1 MIEFDV
7 TIKAGDLYDYML
19 HHTYSGFSGLFGSL
33 VGALMVVAGIYLKG
47 GLMVV
52 AGVILLLYLPW
63 TLFLRSKQ
71 QVLANPAFKKPLHY
85 KLDDEGIHV
94 SQDGTEE
101 MQKWEDI
108 RKAVS
113 TGRSLIVYTSKV
125 NACIFPRRDLGEY
138 TPQVIQVL
146 ETHLPAG
153 KVKIRQ

>member
-1 MIEFDV
+1 MREFDV

-108 RKAVS
+108 RRAVS